1 MSTARTELFDSE
13 NIWKILLQI
22 APPVMLAQLIQSM
35 YNIVDSYFVGR
46 YSGEGLTALSVIYP
60 IQLIVPAVAV
70 GTGVGVN
77 TLMSR
82 FYGFGRSK
90 KADKAAGTGTAL
102 AALSWLIFA
111 VISTLIM
118 RPFAMMSSESPV
130 VVEYTIVY
138 GNIVCI
144 GSLGVFL
151 ESTWSKV
158 HEAGGNMRLP
168 MIAQISGA
176 AANIVLDPILI
187 FGLGPVPK
195 MGVAGAAIA
204 TVAGQFL
211 AAAITSS
218 GFRKPPRMKEMAPY
232 VRRIYQ
238 LGYPSILMQMLYT
251 VYIMALNMILAGFSD
266 EAVTVLGLYYKVQS
280 FFFIPLAGLQT
291 CIVPLLSY
299 TYAKNFY
306 QRCRRIIQNCIV
318 LAMSLMV
325 VGVACF
331 ELIPEPLLRIFS
343 SDAEVLRIGV
353 HAFRI
358 IGLSFFPAVLSLI
371 FPVFFQAIGAALP
384 SVILSLTRQLFCLI
398 PLFWMFSKIGLGY
411 TWIAFPAAEI
421 ITGGLGLF
429 FYLKRVH
436 MWEKYQVDEKNQKGK
451 KGESAMKMITAI
463 VSRKDAGEVCAA
475 LTSAGY
481 YFTRMAS
488 TGGFLTAGNT
498 TLLIGTEDSRVSDAI
513 EVIRQHCSRR
523 VEKISS
529 PVQLATPSKAY
540 PTEVTVGGAIVFV
553 SDISHYEKL

>member
-1 MSTARTELFDSE
+1 MSAARTDLFDSD
-13 NIWKILLQI
+13 NIWKILLRI

-35 YNIVDSYFVGR
+35 YNIVDSYFVGQ

-60 IQLIVPAVAV
+60 IQLIVTAIAV

-82 FYGFGRSK
+82 FYGFGRKK

-102 AALSWLIFA
+102 A
-111 VISTLIM
+111 VISWMVFALISVLIM
-118 RPFAMMSSESPV
+118 RPFAVASSESPV
-130 VVEYTIVY
+130 VVEYTVLY
-138 GNIVCI
+138 GTIVCV

-158 HEAGGNMRLP
+158 HQAGGNMRLP

-176 AANIVLDPILI
+176 AMNIVLDPILI
-187 FGLGPVPK
+187 FGAGPVPEL
-195 MGVAGAAIA
+195 GVAGAAIA
-204 TVAGQFL
+204 TVVGQFL
-211 AAAITSS
+211 AAAITST
-218 GFRKPPRMKEMAPY
+218 GFRRPPKMREIAPY
-232 VRRIYQ
+232 ARRIYQ
-238 LGYPSILMQMLYT
+238 LGYPSILMQMLFT
-251 VYIMALNMILAGFSD
+251 VYIMALNLILAGFSD
-266 EAVTVLGLYYKVQS
+266 DAVTVLGLYYKVQS

-306 QRCRRIIQNCIV
+306 RRCRHIVRNCIL

-331 ELIPEPLLRIFS
+331 ELIPEYLLRIFS
-343 SDAEVLRIGV
+343 SDPEVLRIGV

-358 IGLSFFPAVLSLI
+358 VGISFFPAVLSLI

-384 SVILSLTRQLFCLI
+384 SVILSLTRQIFCLI
-398 PLFWMFSKIGLGY
+398 PIFWLFSRIGLGY
-411 TWIAFPAAEI
+411 TWIAFPAAEM
-421 ITGGLGLF
+421 ITGGLGLC
-429 FYLKRVH
+429 FYLRRIH
-436 MWEKYQVDEKNQKGK
+436 MWEKYRGKETIAKEK
-451 KGESAMKMITAI
+451 KGVSTMKMITAI
-463 VSRKDAGEVCAA
+463 VSRKDAGDVCAA
-475 LTSAGY
+475 LTEAGY
-481 YFTRMAS
+481 YFTRIAS
-488 TGGFLTAGNT
+488 SGGFLTAGNT
-498 TLLIGTEDSRVSDAI
+498 TLLMGTEDSRVRDAI

-529 PVQLATPSKAY
+529 PIQLATPSNAA

-553 SDISHYEKL
+553 SEVSHYEKL

>member
-1 MSTARTELFDSE
+1 MSTEKINLFESN
-13 NIWKILLQI
+13 NIWKILLRI

-46 YSGEGLTALSVIYP
+46 FSGEGLTALSVVYP
-60 IQLIVPAVAV
+60 LQLIITAIAV

-82 FYGFGRSK
+82 LYGFGRLQ

-102 AALSWLIFA
+102 AVLSWVVFA
-111 VISTLIM
+111 VVSALMM
-118 RPFAMMSSESPV
+118 RPFAAISSDSPI
-130 VVEYTIVY
+130 VVEYTVVY

-158 HEAGGNMRLP
+158 HQAGGNMRLP
-168 MIAQISGA
+168 MAAQIAGA
-176 AANIVLDPILI
+176 VTNIVLDPILI
-187 FGLGPVPK
+187 FGFGPVPA
-195 MGVAGAAIA
+195 MGVAGAAYA
-204 TVAGQFL
+204 TVTGQFL

-218 GFRKPPRMKEMAPY
+218 GFRRLPKIKEMIPY
-232 VRRIYQ
+232 AMRIYR

-251 VYIMALNMILAGFSD
+251 VYIMDLNMILAGFSD

-280 FFFIPLAGLQT
+280 FFFIPLGGLQT

-306 QRCRRIIQNCIV
+306 QKCRRIIQNSIL
-318 LAMSLMV
+318 LAMGLML

-331 ELIPEPLLRIFS
+331 ELIPGPLLRIFS
-343 SDAEVLRIGV
+343 SNPEVLEIGT

-358 IGLSFFPAVLSLI
+358 IGISFLPAVLSLI
-371 FPVFFQAIGAALP
+371 FPVFFQAIGAAGP
-384 SVILSLTRQLFCLI
+384 SVILSLTRQIFCLI
-398 PLFWMFSKIGLGY
+398 PIFWLFSKIGLGY
-411 TWIAFPAAEI
+411 TWIAFPVAEI
-421 ITGGLGLF
+421 VTGGLGLI
-429 FYLKRVH
+429 FYLQRIH
-436 MWEKYQVDEKNQKGK
+436 IWGKYSGDEKTHREKR
-451 KGESAMKMITAI
+451 GEVTMKMITAI
-463 VSRKDAGEVCAA
+463 VSRKDAGEVCSA
-475 LTSAGY
+475 LTTEGY
-481 YFTRMAS
+481 YFTRMAT

-498 TLLIGTEDSRVSDAI
+498 TLLIGTEDSRVTDAI

-553 SDISHYEKL
+553 SEVGHYEKI